1 MNGKQKIIG
10 LSLSAAVALTFVS
23 LPSPSLAVKA
33 EWVKCYGINSCART
47 NKCSLTTS
55 TCKQLLA
62 GPGQNSCKGQ
72 GWVWKRP
79 AACKNAGGS
88 APSNPDALKD
98 EGY

>member
-1 MNGKQKIIG
+1 MNGKQKLIG

-23 LPSPSLAVKA
+23 LPSSSLATQT
-33 EWVKCYGINSCART
+33 EWVKCYGINSCKGT
-47 NKCSLTTS
+47 NDCRLTTS
-55 TCKQLLA
+55 TCKVLIE
-62 GPGQNSCKGQ
+62 GKGQNSCRGQ

-79 AACKNAGGS
+79 AACKKAGGS